1 MDLPTPK
8 RTAQWQN
15 LLPVLAFAIPWA
27 KRGLPTLIGF
37 TVVFAIAHALR
48 RRTFTRPSNP
58 MAALSLGAIFLL
70 LLLGLTFSAQP
81 DAGLNEI
88 GIKLSFLIFPV
99 LALLLPGIGKK
110 ESEKI
115 HAAFAYGSL
124 LFILITLPRAIF
136 ISLQHSDFYYLTY
149 DRLSWYMHPT
159 YAAAY
164 QSLALFIFLELALRK
179 KFIANSKGLH
189 TICIVSIAAFIA
201 LLSSKAGY
209 LSALLIPALA
219 VIRSYQLGYSFV
231 KSTVVAGFCSV
242 LFLATIYLTP
252 TSSERVQQAVSDI
265 RVVEKTE
272 ATAGSDTTVSHT
284 SSTQVRLVTWDA
296 AWKVWMNNPFG
307 SGTGDTQSKL
317 NAVYLQ
323 KNESYAAERHFN
335 AHNQFLQIAAELGW
349 LGVVALLL
357 CMTGIAIVGRQ
368 EYTAAVFMAICALN
382 FLFESFLEVQAGIVF
397 FSFWTLVYS
406 KLTSND

>member
-37 TVVFAIAHALR
+37 TVVFAIAHAMR
-48 RRTFTRPSNP
+48 ARTFTRPSNP

-70 LLLGLTFSAQP
+70 LLLGLTFSTQP
-81 DAGLNEI
+81 DEGINEI
-88 GIKLSFLIFPV
+88 GIKLSFLIFPL
-99 LALLLPGIGKK
+99 LAFLLPRIGKQ

-115 HAAFAYGSL
+115 HTAFAYGSL
-124 LFILITLPRAIF
+124 LFILITLPRAI
-136 ISLQHSDFYYLTY
+136 IVSLQHSDFYYLTY

-164 QSLALFIFLELALRK
+164 QSVALFVFIELALRK
-179 KFIANSKGLH
+179 KFIANSKALH
-189 TICIVSIAAFIA
+189 FIGIATVVVFIA

-209 LSALLIPALA
+209 LSALLIPMLG
-219 VIRSYQLGYSFV
+219 VIRAYQLRYPII
-231 KSTVVAGFCSV
+231 KSTAVAGISSV
-242 LFLATIYLTP
+242 LFLTIIYFTP
-252 TSSERVQQAVSDI
+252 VSSERVQQAVSDI
-265 RVVEKTE
+265 RVTEKTE
-272 ATAGSDTTVSHT
+272 ATAGSATTVSHT

-349 LGVVALLL
+349 LGLVALTLCLL
-357 CMTGIAIVGRQ
+357 GIVRMWRQEFTSAVFIAICV
-368 EYTAAVFMAICALN
+368 LN

-406 KLTSND
+406 KLTAND

>member
-1 MDLPTPK
+1 MELPTPK
-8 RTAQWQN
+8 RTEHWQN
-15 LLPVLAFAIPWA
+15 LLLVLAFAIPWA

-37 TVVFAIAHALR
+37 MVVFAIAYAWR
-48 RRTFTRPSNP
+48 KRSISKPSNP
-58 MAALSLGAIFLL
+58 MASLSLGAIFLL
-70 LLLGLTFSAQP
+70 LLLGLTFSTQP
-81 DAGLNEI
+81 DEGINEI
-88 GIKLSFLIFPV
+88 GIKLSFLIFPL
-99 LALLLPGIGKK
+99 LAFLLPGIGKK

-124 LFILITLPRAIF
+124 LFILITIPRAI
-136 ISLQHSDFYYLTY
+136 IVSLQHSDLYYLTY

-164 QSLALFIFLELALRK
+164 QSMSLFVFIELALRK
-179 KFIANSKGLH
+179 KFIANSRILH
-189 TICIVSIAAFIA
+189 FFIITSVALFIA

-209 LSALLIPALA
+209 LSALLIPMLA
-219 VIRSYQLGYSFV
+219 VIRAYQLGYSIV
-231 KSTVVAGFCSV
+231 KSTVVAAVSSV
-242 LFLATIYLTP
+242 LFLATIYFTP
-252 TSSERVQQAVSDI
+252 VSSERVQQAVSDI
-265 RVVEKTE
+265 RVAEKTE
-272 ATAGSDTTVSHT
+272 ATAGSATTVSHT

-335 AHNQFLQIAAELGW
+335 AHNQFLQIGAELGW
-349 LGVVALLL
+349 LGLTALTLCLL
-357 CMTGIAIVGRQ
+357 GIVRMGRQ
-368 EYTAAVFMAICALN
+368 EFTSAVFIAICVLN

-406 KLTSND
+406 KLTANN